1 MNAPTVRGRCPSLM
15 APMEAG
21 DGLLVRVKPRA
32 ATLAAEQADAVS
44 EASRRFGNG
53 VVELTNRG
61 HLQIRGLSET
71 GVEGLCRSMA
81 EIGLAGASPRAEAV
95 RNVLADPLGPDDPN
109 ARFDS
114 HDLARRLSL
123 VLEDDPALHDLPD
136 KFGILVDAGIALP
149 LAGCTADIAVRSEGG
164 GATVSLDGGDRSL
177 PLAVG
182 DAEDAVCRLLSA
194 FLSWLED
201 RDGRDAPQLPR
212 MKTMVA
218 ACGAD
223 GVFRTAGLHGK
234 TRPDVRA
241 GGPAIR
247 PLPGFVQTAD
257 GLRGC
262 FLLGAPFGGIEA
274 EGLADLAEMA
284 RIFSD
289 GTIRVSPWK
298 AAVLCGVSRADAPA
312 LRGRA
317 AKAGFVV
324 EPDDPRARIV
334 ACAGRPRCASAEA
347 DTRADATLVAAA
359 DRMPEGVLHVS
370 GCAKGCAHPSPAAVV
385 LVATP
390 RGYDLIRHGR
400 PGDAPERAGMTPEE
414 AVLALAPPP
423 GTAS

>member
-1 MNAPTVRGRCPSLM
+1 MNAPTVKGRCPSLM
-15 APMEAG
+15 SPMEAG

-32 ATLAAEQADAVS
+32 ATLTAEQADAVS
-44 EASRRFGNG
+44 GASRRFGNG
-53 VVELTNRG
+53 IVELTNRG

-71 GVEGLCRSMA
+71 GVEGLSRSMA

-95 RNVLADPLGPDDPN
+95 RNVLADPLGPDDSN

-114 HDLARRLSL
+114 HDLARRLGV
-123 VLEDDPALHDLPD
+123 VLEGDPALHALPD
-136 KFGILVDAGIALP
+136 KFGVLVDAGIALP
-149 LAGCTADIAVRSEGG
+149 LAGCTADIMVRSEGD
-164 GATVSLDGGDRSL
+164 GAIIAVDGGDRSL

-182 DAEDAVCRLLSA
+182 DAEDTVRRLLSA

-201 RDGRDAPQLPR
+201 RDRHDASRPPR
-212 MKTMVA
+212 MKDMVA
-218 ACGAD
+218 ACGTD
-223 GVFRTAGLHGK
+223 GVFRAAGLRGE
-234 TRPDVRA
+234 TRPDKHA
-241 GGPAIR
+241 GGQATR
-247 PLPGFVQTAD
+247 PPPGFVRVAD
-257 GLRGC
+257 GPRGC

-274 EGLADLAEMA
+274 ERLADLAEMA

-289 GTIRVSPWK
+289 GTIRISPWK
-298 AAVLCGVSRADAPA
+298 ATVLCGVSQADAPA

-317 AKAGFVV
+317 AEAGFVV

-347 DTRADATLVAAA
+347 DTRADAALVAAA
-359 DRMPEGVLHVS
+359 GRMPEGIVHVS

-390 RGYDLIRHGR
+390 RGYDLIRNGG
-400 PGDAPERAGMTPEE
+400 PVDTPERTGLTPEE
-414 AVLALAPPP
+414 AVHALASPP